1 MDAGIKDEETHTE
14 LPLVPG
20 TGRALGLDRITE
32 QLASRAPSDVAPRGE
47 VHLSKV
53 GRGKGLKGL
62 YEARRPLTPQQ
73 TRQLEL
79 QQALRAEMAGV
90 DALLLDPIG
99 LPSARTRRI
108 LSNRRFAVAAKARS
122 RDVTSISDPEARME
136 DVFSRGS
143 GSSDSRWARGREEVE
158 SRQESRF
165 E

>member
-1 MDAGIKDEETHTE
+1 MKDEEVHTE
-14 LPLVPG
+14 MPSVLG
-20 TGRALGLDRITE
+20 TGRALGPDRITE
-32 QLASRAPSDVAPRGE
+32 QLAAREPDDVAARGE
-47 VHLSKV
+47 EDFSKV

-79 QQALRAEMAGV
+79 QAVRAEMAGV
-90 DALLLDPIG
+90 NALLLDPIG

-108 LSNRRFAVAAKARS
+108 LSNRRFAVAAKARA
-122 RDVTSISDPEARME
+122 RDVTRISDPEARME
-136 DVFSRGS
+136 DVFSRKS

-158 SRQESRF
+158 SRQQSRF